1 MKLTPKDYVDSQP
14 DLARAGFKAIKDLL
28 ADNSDGAKQ
37 PEDIAVLYGIDQ
49 KNVELVA
56 TTGSYADLEMVAQLE
71 LQREELETEVQTERD
86 KKAVPHLTP
95 FQWVWGSGLLI
106 AIVVGVIWL
115 IVWIVQQVTN

>member
-28 ADNSDGAKQ
+28 ADNSDGAKK

-71 LQREELETEVQTERD
+71 LEREELENKVEDERN
-86 KKAVPHLTP
+86 KKAVPKLTP

-106 AIVVGVIWL
+106 AIVVGIIWL
-115 IVWIVQQVTN
+115 IVWTAGRLTQ